1 MPGYGPVMS
10 AATRTPQAP
19 LPSGF
24 GMRSTP
30 SEVIGGRDLTGTVAL
45 VTGGYSGLGLETTWA
60 LSAEL
65 TGVDALS

>member
-1 MPGYGPVMS
+1 
-10 AATRTPQAP
+10 
-19 LPSGF
+19 
-24 GMRSTP
+24 MRSTP